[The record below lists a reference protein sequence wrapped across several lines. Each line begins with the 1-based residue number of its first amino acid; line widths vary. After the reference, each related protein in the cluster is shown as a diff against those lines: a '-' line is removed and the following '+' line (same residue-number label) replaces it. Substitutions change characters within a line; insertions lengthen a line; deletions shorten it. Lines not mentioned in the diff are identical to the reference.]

1 MLWRVSCAA
10 LCATS
15 IGAKPTANTKI
26 APKAKAVSVLSQ
38 PVEVVATEEVEDLEI
53 EV

>member
-1 MLWRVSCAA
+1 MLWRTSCAA

-26 APKAKAVSVLSQ
+26 APKDKAVSVLNQ

>member
-1 MLWRVSCAA
+1 MLWRTSCAA

-15 IGAKPTANTKI
+15 IGAKPTANTRI
-26 APKAKAVSVLSQ
+26 APNVSAVSVLTQ
-38 PVEVVATEEVEDLEI
+38 PVEVVATEEVEI